1 MAFKLKKSPYKFWA
15 GMLDSVD
22 LGNITGSRR
31 GKSEET
37 SSDGDDDKSK
47 AVEKARGMLGK
58 MSFSQRMRRKRE
70 REMFPWKRLN
80 ITNTDLPEQHKCK

>member
-1 MAFKLKKSPYKFWA
+1 MAFKLKKSPYKFFA
-15 GMLDSVD
+15 GIMDSMD
-22 LGNITGSRR
+22 LGDVTGLKR

-37 SSDGDDDKSK
+37 GDGGDDNKSK
-47 AVEKARGMLGK
+47 AAEKARGMLGR

-80 ITNTDLPEQHKCK
+80 MTNTDLPEQHKCK

>member
-1 MAFKLKKSPYKFWA
+1 MAFKLKKSPYKFFA
-15 GMLDSVD
+15 GMLDSV
-22 LGNITGSRR
+22 LPGERR
-31 GKSEET
+31 SEET
-37 SSDGDDDKSK
+37 SGSDGDDDKSK
-47 AVEKARGMLGK
+47 AVKKARGMLGK